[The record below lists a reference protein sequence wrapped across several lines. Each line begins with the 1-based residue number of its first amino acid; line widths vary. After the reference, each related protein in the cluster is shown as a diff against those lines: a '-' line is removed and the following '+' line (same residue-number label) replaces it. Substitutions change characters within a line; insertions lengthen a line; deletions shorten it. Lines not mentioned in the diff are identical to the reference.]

1 MLQTL
6 KQEPSAS
13 KTIASRRRIQIKVCW
28 LLLNINKSF
37 IPFDSPCFFS
47 NLFKLLN
54 YLISKSHNFR
64 GKLLYKYNK
73 LNSFICSD
81 RFYADSKTSNKSLRK
96 LRIIAIVI
104 IWLFCVLWISISTS
118 WIIYKWIMLRRKRNA
133 LVSQSSAV
141 YINQEIDRFDNV
153 QNLYNIRTCAI
164 CLEEFKENSD
174 VVEIHSCR
182 HIFHKECMQNFVNIR
197 FSFSSAKRC
206 PLWKSE
212 LKPALLNN

>member
-1 MLQTL
+1 M
-6 KQEPSAS
+6 
-13 KTIASRRRIQIKVCW
+13 
-28 LLLNINKSF
+28 
-37 IPFDSPCFFS
+37 
-47 NLFKLLN
+47 
-54 YLISKSHNFR
+54 
-64 GKLLYKYNK
+64 
-73 LNSFICSD
+73 
-81 RFYADSKTSNKSLRK
+81 RK

-104 IWLFCVLWISISTS
+104 ICLFWILCISISTS

-133 LVSQSSAV
+133 LVSQTSAV

-174 VVEIHSCR
+174 VVEIHLCR

-197 FSFSSAKRC
+197 FSLKDTKRC

-212 LKPALLNN
+212 LKPVLLIN